1 MALNRKL
8 LIIDD
13 EEDLCF
19 LLKDYF
25 TRKNYDVYVCHTLED
40 GERTLLAVEP
50 SVVFLD
56 NNLPDGTGWTA
67 APQIARSFPA
77 TELVLLSAFHPEIP
91 AMPAGAHFHLI
102 EKPVSLSE
110 LDSKFSEIL

>member
-1 MALNRKL
+1 MAPDRKL

-25 TRKNYDVYVCHTLED
+25 TKKNYDVYVCHTLED
-40 GERTLLAVEP
+40 GERTLQ
-50 SVVFLD
+50 SVNPAIVFLD

-67 APQIARSFPA
+67 APQIAMSFPA
-77 TELVLLSAFHPEIP
+77 TELVLLSAFHPEVP
-91 AMPAGAHFHLI
+91 AMPSGARFHLI
-102 EKPVSLSE
+102 EKPVSLAD
-110 LDSKFSEIL
+110 LDSKFAGIF